1 MTLPNLQDY
10 FLPDTTD
17 EALALLKR
25 FGASAMIVAGGTF
38 VHGLEARGL
47 LGEVG
52 ALVDIQRLGLG
63 TIGSEGDGTRML
75 GATATLEALAQ
86 TDFVRADPAWGCVRD
101 ALACP
106 PQQIRNVG
114 TVGGCVAAAA
124 PLYDLPAALLALD
137 GRVRAIGSAG
147 RREIALGAFFRGL
160 FENALGSGELITSV
174 VVPASAP
181 YTASAFLKLEANAN
195 DLAIVS
201 VAVRLTLGAGGTCV
215 EPRVVVGGGVGETYV
230 RAARAEAALAGQPA
244 GAAAFATAAAA
255 VAGEIDPVADHRGSA
270 EYRRYMATVFVRRA
284 LGLARERL
292 G

>member
-25 FGASAMIVAGGTF
+25 FGTSAMIVAGGTF

-47 LGEVG
+47 LGEVE

-63 TIGSEGDGTRML
+63 TIARDADGTRVL

-86 TDFVRADPAWGCVRD
+86 SDFVRADPAWGCVRD

-114 TVGGCVAAAA
+114 TIGGCVAAAA

-137 GRVRAIGSAG
+137 GRVRAVGGAG
-147 RREIALGAFFRGL
+147 RREIGLGGFFRGL
-160 FENALGSGELITSV
+160 FESALGPGELITAV
-174 VVPASAP
+174 AVPASAP
-181 YTASAFLKLEANAN
+181 RTASAFLKLETNAN

-201 VAVRLTLGAGGTCV
+201 VAVRFTLGAGGACV
-215 EPRVVVGGGVGETYV
+215 EPRIIVGGGIGETYA
-230 RAARAEAALAGQPA
+230 RAVRAEAALAGQPA
-244 GAAAFATAAAA
+244 GAPAFAAAAAA

-270 EYRRYMATVFVRRA
+270 GYRRYMATVYVRRA
-284 LGLARERL
+284 LERARERL